1 MFAMRPH
8 PIDGPRTGDA
18 FGRILQR
25 CWAAGGV
32 PGVAYEMTERSDGF
46 MKVNDASVYFSGRDA
61 WPAHELAGVDA
72 ATGRVLDI
80 GCGTGRHVSDLLARG
95 IDATGLE
102 PSPGAAAV
110 ARERGVPVIEAT
122 VEALDPA
129 TGPFDTFLLLAN
141 NLALLGSPE
150 HAPRV
155 LAALAAAAR
164 PGARILGSCRGPLD
178 TDSPEHKLYQ
188 ERNRADGRMAG
199 HLRLRVRDRDLATDW
214 FDYLFL
220 TPDELAGLVAGGPW
234 RLSEVLPGG
243 ASDYL
248 AVLSLAG

>member
-1 MFAMRPH
+1 MLAMRPH
-8 PIDGPRTGDA
+8 PIEEPRTGDA

-25 CWAAGGV
+25 CWAAGGA

-46 MKVNDASVYFSGRDA
+46 MKVNDASVYFTGRDA
-61 WPAHELAGVDA
+61 WPAHELAAVDA

-95 IDATGLE
+95 VDAAGLE

-110 ARERGVPVIEAT
+110 TRERGVPVIETT

-129 TGPFDTFLLLAN
+129 AGPFDTYLMLAN

-155 LAALAAAAR
+155 LGALAAAAG
-164 PGARILGSCRGPLD
+164 PGARILGSCRAPLN
-178 TDSPEHKLYQ
+178 TNSPEHRRYQ
-188 ERNRADGRMAG
+188 ERNRSDGRMPG

-220 TPDELAGLVAGGPW
+220 TPDELAGLIEGSPW
-234 RLSEVLPGG
+234 RLHDVVSGG